1 MIRDF
6 ALRKDPRQHVPAHA
20 QHLSRCWQ
28 HLTASLGCWHCI
40 HRDYGWAVGDAVNG
54 QHDELRPTRPSTL
67 LHHCLKLGMQTIVLV
82 MHMRCGTGVR
92 MRSDL
97 RHPVG
102 GDAWVHAVLPPIWPC
117 IPDSRWGV
125 LVSGMHC
132 VVWGMGHLRDCPA
145 EWMIVRPPGG
155 LAVGCQF
162 TVRDNIGA
170 LTLAWLSSTRGAR
183 AIYGVATLR
192 A

>member
-97 RHPVG
+97 RHTVG
-102 GDAWVHAVLPPIWPC
+102 GTHGCML
-117 IPDSRWGV
+117 
-125 LVSGMHC
+125 
-132 VVWGMGHLRDCPA
+132 DCPRFGHA
-145 EWMIVRPPGG
+145 SRIPGG
-155 LAVGCQF
+155 ASWCQVC
-162 TVRDNIGA
+162 T
-170 LTLAWLSSTRGAR
+170 AWFGEWDICAIAR
-183 AIYGVATLR
+183 LNG
-192 A
+192 